1 MKRFFSH
8 ILSKT
13 NLIDVIYQSHWIS
26 SLPADVAIRHCDSN
40 IPGLSGDLIETEMSH
55 FSPGGK
61 HPTSN
66 LSDKADLPSDIRL
79 PCVNL
84 NVQPIRI

>member
-1 MKRFFSH
+1 M
-8 ILSKT
+8 
-13 NLIDVIYQSHWIS
+13 
-26 SLPADVAIRHCDSN
+26 RHCDSY
-40 IPGLSGDLIETEMSH
+40 IPGFSGDLIETEMSI

-66 LSDKADLPSDIRL
+66 LSDTADLPSDIRL

-84 NVQPIRI
+84 NVQPTKYRLSELKFLVYFRIAEGAFPTLFTFKEFSVF